1 MFNNNAS
8 QPDREFSKEQ
18 DTVEQSAAGFA
29 ADEAAATGTPRS
41 GEAADDGA
49 SVFFAEQDQL
59 HQELQQA
66 NERAARWQA
75 ELENFRKRSRREM
88 EDERRYAA
96 LPLLV
101 DILGVVD
108 NLNRAIEASEGN
120 SQAAGLSEGV
130 KMVAA
135 QLAGVLAK
143 NHCHPVE
150 ALGKPFDPHV
160 HEALMEMPSEE
171 FDAGNVCRVAR
182 QGYRLHDRVVR
193 PAQVLV
199 SKGPGPSGSDA
210 ASPNG

>member
-1 MFNNNAS
+1 MFNNNPS
-8 QPDREFSKEQ
+8 EPEQELSKEQ
-18 DTVEQSAAGFA
+18 DSSEQFA
-29 ADEAAATGTPRS
+29 ADFSVDEDAAASSPSS
-41 GEAADDGA
+41 GEAAVDGA
-49 SVFFAEQDQL
+49 SAFFADQDRLQ
-59 HQELQQA
+59 QELQQA
-66 NERAARWQA
+66 NDRAVRWQA
-75 ELENFRKRSRREM
+75 ELENYRKRARREM

-108 NLNRAIEASEGN
+108 NLDRAIEASEGN

-130 KMVAA
+130 KMVAT

-143 NHCHPVE
+143 HHCYPVE
-150 ALGKPFDPHV
+150 ALGKPFDPHM

-199 SKGPGPSGSDA
+199 SKGPGPSGAGA
-210 ASPNG
+210 ASPNR